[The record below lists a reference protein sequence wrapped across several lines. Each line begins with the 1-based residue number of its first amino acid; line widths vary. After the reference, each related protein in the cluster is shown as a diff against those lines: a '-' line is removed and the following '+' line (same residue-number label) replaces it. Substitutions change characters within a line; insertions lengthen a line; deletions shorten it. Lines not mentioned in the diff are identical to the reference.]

1 MARIV
6 VLTVYVAGFWV
17 VAAIIAAQT
26 GNVPPELFLAFSVM
40 LGALLSWFKTDDT
53 KPPGSDSKEKS

>member
-17 VAAIIAAQT
+17 VAAIIAART
-26 GNVPPELFLAFSVM
+26 GDVPPELFLAFSVM
-40 LGALLSWFKTDDT
+40 LGALLAAFKTDGD
-53 KPPGSDSKEKS
+53 KPSGPEGKEKS